1 MYIDALRSTDQFLQ
15 SLDCGVD
22 DPNLPQPNPLP
33 TRSWFKDGQL
43 ISSAQYRSHADIEL
57 TYLMENSILLTGVFN
72 IPTFQVLP
80 NGTITMYTGFTN
92 ITSPELGML
101 EPETTLEQAREL
113 LFDIF
118 LGNWTCHVN
127 NSLGSFSV
135 EYILREGFNGE

>member
-1 MYIDALRSTDQFLQ
+1 ME
-15 SLDCGVD
+15 
-22 DPNLPQPNPLP
+22 NPI
-33 TRSWFKDGQL
+33 L
-43 ISSAQYRSHADIEL
+43 IS
-57 TYLMENSILLTGVFN
+57 GVFN
-72 IPTFQVLP
+72 IPTLQVLS

-101 EPETTLEQAREL
+101 ELETTLEQAREM

-135 EYILREGFNGE
+135 EYILREGSNGE